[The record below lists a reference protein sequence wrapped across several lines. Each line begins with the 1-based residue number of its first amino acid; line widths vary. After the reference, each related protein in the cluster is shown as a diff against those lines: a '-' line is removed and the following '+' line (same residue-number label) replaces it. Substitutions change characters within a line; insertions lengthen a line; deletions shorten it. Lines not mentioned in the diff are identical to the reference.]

1 MKNYSVKFENR
12 ANWNT
17 ENDVNNESAWIV
29 SEVEI
34 QNLAAEWGVD
44 VDELMEQVE
53 EI

>member
-29 SEVEI
+29 SEAEI
-34 QNLAAEWGVD
+34 KSLSAEWGVD
-44 VDELMEQVE
+44 VDELIEQVE